1 MNFILERYFQVKK
14 ELSKASNIYSNN
26 EIYRKENVQS
36 PHVVSGLKGN
46 PGNYNR
52 TNNNQ
57 YQSNQYKIKGQSANC
72 QDGYGFQGFYPKH
85 GVPAHSN
92 IPPPPHPNQATEM
105 FTKHEVEFHQKGVVL
120 NNQQSFAQQFHPTSA
135 AAAQKFDS
143 HDFEHPTMIK
153 AGDLNQKVQGNNVHA
168 RPTDFQQNQMY
179 YNENSTTNPHH
190 NQYYPNEFDVG
201 NDSATTGGGYF
212 DPKQQ
217 HYYEMN
223 YHHQHGSGGND
234 YSSEMYGPNN
244 SIINENCENFSTF
257 QQYYE
262 HQQQQQQQHQAH
274 QQQQNMHPHYHV
286 PSGYHQQ
293 NFNNSNPQ
301 MHANNAGNLDNSNSS
316 SDFNFLSNL
325 NDFAPE
331 YYQLS

>member
-1 MNFILERYFQVKK
+1 VKK

-92 IPPPPHPNQATEM
+92 IPPPHPIQATEM
-105 FTKHEVEFHQKGVVL
+105 FTKHEVDFHQKGVVL

-143 HDFEHPTMIK
+143 HDFEHPNMIK
-153 AGDLNQKVQGNNVHA
+153 AGDLNHKVQGNNIHA

-201 NDSATTGGGYF
+201 NDSATTGGYF
-212 DPKQQ
+212 DPKQQQ

-234 YSSEMYGPNN
+234 YNSEMYGPN
-244 SIINENCENFSTF
+244 SVINENCENFSTF

-262 HQQQQQQQHQAH
+262 HQQQQQQQQQAH

-301 MHANNAGNLDNSNSS
+301 MHGNNAGNLDNSNSS

>member
-1 MNFILERYFQVKK
+1 MKK
-14 ELSKASNIYSNN
+14 ELSKASNIYANN
-26 EIYRKENVQS
+26 DIYRKENVQS
-36 PHVVSGLKGN
+36 PHVIAAGGLKGN
-46 PGNYNR
+46 PANYNR

-57 YQSNQYKIKGQSANC
+57 YQNNQYNKIKGQAANC

-85 GVPAHSN
+85 GVPPHN
-92 IPPPPHPNQATEM
+92 IPPHPHAQQGNEM
-105 FTKHEVEFHQKGVVL
+105 FTKHEIEFHQKGVVL
-120 NNQQSFAQQFHPTSA
+120 NNQQSFSQQFHPVG
-135 AAAQKFDS
+135 AQKFES
-143 HDFEHPTMIK
+143 HDYEHQNNMIK
-153 AGDLNQKVQGNNVHA
+153 TVAGDLNHKVQGNNNVNAA
-168 RPTDFQQNQMY
+168 RPTIDGFQQNQMY
-179 YNENSTTNPHH
+179 YNENATQNPHH

-201 NDSATTGGGYF
+201 SDGANPSYF
-212 DPKQQ
+212 DPKTQQQ

-223 YHHQHGSGGND
+223 YHHQHGGVAGND
-234 YSSEMYGPNN
+234 YAGNEMYGPNA
-244 SIINENCENFSTF
+244 IMNENCENFSTF

-262 HQQQQQQQHQAH
+262 HHQQQQQQQTH

-286 PSGYHQQ
+286 PSGYAASHQQ

-301 MHANNAGNLDNSNSS
+301 IHPNNAGNLDNSNSS